1 MVPPPPRKEPLLGGF
16 GRRRVAGRFG
26 CVKEKGRITLGT
38 VPTPTVAVPVAAAA
52 AVATAATAA
61 AIAVGAAAAAAVLVA
76 VAAGSADV
84 VRVVFGLVQ
93 MRETSRRE
101 FQTRCRGGC
110 VSPVV

>member
-26 CVKEKGRITLGT
+26 CVKEKGRITLRT

-52 AVATAATAA
+52 AAAAATAA

-84 VRVVFGLVQ
+84 VRVVFGLV
-93 MRETSRRE
+93 
-101 FQTRCRGGC
+101 
-110 VSPVV
+110 